1 MKYKLLLL
9 TMLSLLAYCGPSDE
23 EIQNQIDKAV
33 EEAVVTS
40 TTTQP
45 TTTTTTTTT
54 QPTTTTIY
62 DSTCVDYANELI
74 NIWPGISDAVGNI
87 FDVYSLISNGN
98 LSYSDGANKLFEN
111 NLEWNKSI
119 REFKS
124 LNPNEENKKFHNT
137 MLDVFDY
144 ISESNE
150 FGIQALDEIDVD
162 LLERALSLAEIGFD
176 TLGEAIELLPMGTI
190 YGLRDAC

>member
-1 MKYKLLLL
+1 
-9 TMLSLLAYCGPSDE
+9 MLSLLAYCGPSDE

-45 TTTTTTTTT
+45 TTTTTT